1 MCYTVGSCWLSILNT
16 AMCTCPC
23 SFFFKQSRKS
33 SSFLNMKYMILEHC
47 LKFSSLLF
55 ILFFLQCHFRPCII
69 MSQMASM
76 GLQFYSH
83 WKHHMRVLPCN
94 QQGLQDRDKM
104 SLSHYFPDTWN
115 MKDEICT
122 HKKQCSL
129 SFCSGFSKKIGQ
141 LEKCTSSICRLF
153 TPKLYKLS
161 CIFLSSLWV
170 DKII

>member
-1 MCYTVGSCWLSILNT
+1 
-16 AMCTCPC
+16 
-23 SFFFKQSRKS
+23 
-33 SSFLNMKYMILEHC
+33 MILEHC

-122 HKKQCSL
+122 HKKRCSL

-161 CIFLSSLWV
+161 CIFLLYGQIKLFDGYSRKGERQLIISRKFGKFLRKLKNEL
-170 DKII
+170 DKNMFHLFL